1 MSRTGGRKLHER
13 DLIAAIGKRADIRLF
28 LLFGTDPSTIED
40 IARKLSAE
48 MKDAERVDLDGSQL
62 RSDPARLADE
72 AAAISLFGDKRYIRL
87 RLQRDEGFAGIENL
101 LDAREAGTPVIA
113 TTGNLTPANKLRKL
127 GQSHSAVMM
136 LACYPPGE
144 QDATRHVETLAQ
156 AAGLR
161 LDRMLAQRLAEATGF
176 DRTLAAGEIEKIALY
191 CDAAP
196 DRPAK
201 VEPEILT
208 RLGAET
214 LEENISGLLGAV
226 MAGNIADTGEEITAA
241 RQLGVNEVRIVKALQ
256 RRVVQLAA
264 LRAEVDHGAQVGPL
278 VDRTRSIFFKEQGA
292 YKQALS
298 NWTSAR
304 LTRLNARLFE
314 LERRLMTGGS
324 QLAGPVLA
332 NELLLIARAA
342 QPRAR

>member
-1 MSRTGGRKLHER
+1 MSRPGGRKLRER

-40 IARKLSAE
+40 VARKLSAE
-48 MKDAERVDLDGSQL
+48 MKDAERIDIDGSQL
-62 RSDPARLADE
+62 RADPALLADE
-72 AAAISLFGDKRYIRL
+72 AASISLFGDKRYIRL
-87 RLQRDEGFAGIENL
+87 RLQRDEGLAAIENL
-101 LDAREAGTPVIA
+101 LEANGADTPVIA

-127 GQSHSAVMM
+127 GQSHRAVMM

-144 QDATRHVETLAQ
+144 QEAAAHVEALAQ

-161 LDRMLAQRLAEATGF
+161 MDRMMARRLAESTGF

-196 DRPAK
+196 DRPAI
-201 VEPEILT
+201 VEPDMLAK
-208 RLGAET
+208 LGAET
-214 LEENISGLLGAV
+214 LEENIAGLLGAV
-226 MAGNIADTGEEITAA
+226 MAGDIARSGAEIADA

-256 RRVVQLAA
+256 RRVVQLAG
-264 LRAEVDHGAQVGPL
+264 LRAEVDHGAQAGPL

-298 NWTSAR
+298 VWSSAR
-304 LTRLNARLFE
+304 LARLNARLFE
-314 LERRLMTGGS
+314 LERRLMSGGS
-324 QLAGPVLA
+324 ELAGPMLA

-342 QPRAR
+342 QPRGR

>member
-1 MSRTGGRKLHER
+1 MSRAGGRKLHER
-13 DLIAAIGKRADIRLF
+13 DLIAAIGKRPDIRLF

-40 IARKLSAE
+40 VARKLSAE
-48 MKDAERVDLDGSQL
+48 MKDAERIDLDGSQL
-62 RSDPARLADE
+62 RSDPALLSDE
-72 AAAISLFGDKRYIRL
+72 AASISLFGDKRYIRL
-87 RLQRDEGFAGIENL
+87 RLQRDEGFAAIENL
-101 LDAREAGTPVIA
+101 LEASEAGTPVIA
-113 TTGNLTPANKLRKL
+113 TTGNLTPTNKLRKL
-127 GQSHSAVMM
+127 GQSNPAAMA
-136 LACYPPGE
+136 LACYPPSEG
-144 QDATRHVETLAQ
+144 DAVAHVEKLAE

-161 LDRMLAQRLAEATGF
+161 IDRTLARQLAESTGF
-176 DRTLAAGEIEKIALY
+176 DRTLAANEIDKMALY

-196 DRPAK
+196 DRPAT
-201 VEPEILT
+201 VDAEMLVQ
-208 RLGAET
+208 LGAET

-226 MAGNIADTGEEITAA
+226 MAGDITDTSEEITAA
-241 RQLGVNEVRIVKALQ
+241 RQLGVNEVRVVKALQ

-298 NWTSAR
+298 VWSSAR
-304 LTRLNARLFE
+304 LTRLNERLFE

-324 QLAGPVLA
+324 ELAGPMLA

-342 QPRAR
+342 SPRSR